1 MLSLWQNFHHKL
13 HWKRPVPML
22 PVIISAKWQFRFSVD
37 PSYWAILI
45 FFFMSLWNL
54 ADVPAAQQ
62 DFKAVRKLSNH
73 LASPNPSQDLTFLMP
88 YVILIRVP
96 AVCLLYEVSNRV
108 VNYRISHIN
117 VPETRMSVYRQ
128 VSNISHT
135 LVGNKI
141 VDYSDVVGAAPVGAT
156 PTTSSFSI

>member
-1 MLSLWQNFHHKL
+1 
-13 HWKRPVPML
+13 
-22 PVIISAKWQFRFSVD
+22 
-37 PSYWAILI
+37 
-45 FFFMSLWNL
+45 
-54 ADVPAAQQ
+54 
-62 DFKAVRKLSNH
+62 
-73 LASPNPSQDLTFLMP
+73 MP